1 MPIFIVV
8 PPGRK
13 KKKNHQIKAKGKVF
27 NIKVVVLRMIKNDI
41 KNNNNNDNNIDNIT
55 IILILI
61 TKFLKNLI

>member
-27 NIKVVVLRMIKNDI
+27 NIKSSGINDD
-41 KNNNNNDNNIDNIT
+41 K
-55 IILILI
+55 
-61 TKFLKNLI
+61 K